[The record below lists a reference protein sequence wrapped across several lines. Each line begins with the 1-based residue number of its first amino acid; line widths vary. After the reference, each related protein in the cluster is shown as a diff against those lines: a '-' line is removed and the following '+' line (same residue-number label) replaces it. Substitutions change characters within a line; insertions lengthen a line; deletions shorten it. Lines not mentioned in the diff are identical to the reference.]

1 MKKLLYLLFLG
12 LLLPINCFASDSVT
26 VKITTPKGVYVRS
39 GAGTNYSKVGAG
51 LIYGKEVSV
60 SSDKVSGIG
69 CSDGWYMITSG
80 NYNGRYICS
89 NYTKVISN
97 TSANTNTT
105 NTTSTPVVRED
116 EVFVEKIVTVNTPL
130 NLRKEP
136 TTKSD
141 KITRL
146 STGKNY
152 VATERIIKENSGCK
166 NNTWY
171 KIQVNENSGY
181 VCSAYVSNGASTDKY
196 VSSCNNQI
204 SDSDANRLGVGT
216 NETFVEVDTTNQKLT
231 FYKNGICQ
239 FTSSTVTGKD
249 NIEKEMIETIPGSFK
264 ITEKVR
270 NKHFVSSGV
279 YSNYWMRFNLG
290 MGLHDADNW
299 RASYG
304 FKGSHGCVNLPL
316 SAAKTIFDNVEV
328 GTKVIVHK

>member
-1 MKKLLYLLFLG
+1 MKKVFGLLLLG
-12 LLLPINCFASDSVT
+12 LLLPLNCFASDNVT
-26 VKITTPKGVYVRS
+26 VKITTHKGVYVRS
-39 GAGTNYSKVGAG
+39 GAGINYSKVGYG

-60 SSDKVSGIG
+60 SLDKVSGPG
-69 CSDGWYMITSG
+69 CSNGWYKITLG
-80 NYNGRYICS
+80 NYKDNYICS
-89 NYTKVISN
+89 NYTQVISN
-97 TSANTNTT
+97 SNNTISNTT
-105 NTTSTPVVRED
+105 TNNVVTEP
-116 EVFVEKIVTVNTPL
+116 EVFVEKIVTVTTPL
-130 NLRKEP
+130 NLRKDA

-141 KITRL
+141 KIDRL
-146 STGKNY
+146 ATGKNY

-171 KIQVNENSGY
+171 KIQVNEKTGY
-181 VCSAYVSNGASTDKY
+181 VCSAYVRDGASTDKY
-196 VSSCNNQI
+196 VSSCSGNI
-204 SDSDANRLGVGT
+204 SDYDANILGVST

-231 FYKNGICQ
+231 FYKNGVCQ

-249 NIEKEMIETIPGSFK
+249 NIEKEMIETTPGSFR

-270 NKHFVSSGV
+270 NKHFVSSHV

-316 SAAKTIFDNVEV
+316 SAAKAIYDNVEV
-328 GTKVIVHK
+328 GTRVIVHK